1 MGVIRQLPKDVI
13 ERIAAGE
20 VVARPASVVK
30 ELVENAVDAGSTAI
44 SIDVACGGKKRIT
57 VADDGCGMGPEDL
70 KSCALRHT
78 TSKIA
83 RESDLWNISTM
94 GFRGEALA
102 AMGAVSRLVIE
113 SKLNRPE
120 VIEGYRIE
128 VEGGRIT
135 GPSVAGSAGGTRVTV
150 SDLFFNVPARRK
162 FLRSDAVEYGHIA
175 GLVNTYALGFP
186 HIRFELTSEGKGRFK
201 AAAASELGRITA
213 VLGDEVAKT
222 LVPVKGEGPGL
233 SLTGWVGEKGR
244 TQGKDVHFFLNRRP
258 VRDRMLLHAITSA
271 FDQRLTSGQ
280 FPAAVLWMEMD
291 PTKVDVNVHPAKR
304 EVRFSESG
312 AVHDFVMSAVRKA
325 VAIPATSFPIT
336 GTKSSAG
343 RCESPF
349 DAETKCRSGVEVAI
363 DRYERSRLGFEK
375 EGWKSDFRTPS
386 PIPLPSGE
394 RVGVRGGLVSDPLS
408 LVPDT
413 ETSMRPLG
421 QLGSAY
427 VVCEDSDSTL
437 VLIDQHAAHERLGFE
452 HLRSQ
457 YASGKL
463 SQQRLLIPERVDLG
477 ARELGYVV
485 DHLELLTKAG
495 FEIEPFGGKTLLVK
509 AVPGLLGARN
519 LTPLFE
525 QLAQE
530 LEEIGTS
537 SSIDKALD
545 RIFSTVACHSQ
556 VRAGDRLSPEEMTS
570 LVRDIQRE
578 EITHCPHGRPA
589 VVRIEKVEIEKW
601 FKRR

>member
-30 ELVENAVDAGSTAI
+30 ELVENAIDAGSTAI
-44 SIDVACGGKKRIT
+44 SIDVACGGKKHIT

-70 KSCALRHT
+70 KRCALRHT

-83 RESDLWNISTM
+83 SESDLWNISTM

-102 AMGAVSRLVIE
+102 AMGAVSRLVVE

-120 VIEGYRIE
+120 VIEGYRVE

-135 GPSVAGSAGGTRVTV
+135 GPSVAGSAGGTRVTI

-175 GLVNTYALGFP
+175 GLVTTYALGFP
-186 HIRFELTSEGKGRFK
+186 HIRFELAQAGKGRFK
-201 AAAASELGRITA
+201 TAAADQLGRITA
-213 VLGDEVAKT
+213 ILGNEVAET
-222 LVPVKGEGPGL
+222 LVPVKGEGPELG
-233 SLTGWVGEKGR
+233 LTGWVGEKGR

-258 VRDRMLLHAITSA
+258 VRDRMLLHAITQA
-271 FDQRLTSGQ
+271 FGQWLTSGQ
-280 FPAAVLWMEMD
+280 FPTAVLWIEID
-291 PTKVDVNVHPAKR
+291 PTKADVNVHPAKR

-312 AVHDFVMSAVRKA
+312 AVHDYVLSAVRKA
-325 VAIPATSFPIT
+325 VAIPGRPSVISDTQ
-336 GTKSSAG
+336 SSAG
-343 RCESPF
+343 RSESPF
-349 DAETKCRSGVEVAI
+349 DAEAKRRSGVEAAI
-363 DRYERSRLGFEK
+363 DRYERSRLG
-375 EGWKSDFRTPS
+375 S
-386 PIPLPSGE
+386 PIPLPSLPADALVAGGE
-394 RVGVRGGLVSDPLS
+394 RAGVRGGLVSDPLS
-408 LVPDT
+408 LVPDP

-437 VLIDQHAAHERLGFE
+437 VLIDQHAAHEKLGFE
-452 HLRSQ
+452 HLKSQ
-457 YASGKL
+457 YATGKL

-485 DHLELLTKAG
+485 DHLDLLTKAG

-509 AVPGLLGARN
+509 AVPGLLGAVA

-525 QLAQE
+525 QLAAE

-537 SSIDKALD
+537 SSIDEALD
-545 RIFSTVACHSQ
+545 RVFSTVACHSQ
-556 VRAGDRLSPEEMTS
+556 VRAGDRLSPEEMAS
-570 LVRDIQRE
+570 LVRDIQRD

-589 VVRIEKVEIEKW
+589 IVRIGKAEIEKW